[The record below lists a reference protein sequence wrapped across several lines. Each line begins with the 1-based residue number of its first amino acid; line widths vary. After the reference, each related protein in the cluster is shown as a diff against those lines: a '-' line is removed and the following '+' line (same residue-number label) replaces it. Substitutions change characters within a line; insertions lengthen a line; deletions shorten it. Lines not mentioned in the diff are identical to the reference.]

1 MFLVLFLV
9 ITLEHLPE
17 KWKGKNLLDPLL
29 VSEKHNKAI
38 NANSPSSTRQQ
49 PILKCLNEVHIIGGI
64 LSLDSGIIEL
74 SVTIHNFKAIDKQLK
89 SLS

>member
-1 MFLVLFLV
+1 M

-17 KWKGKNLLDPLL
+17 KWKGKYFLDPLL
-29 VSEKHNKAI
+29 VSEKHNKTI
-38 NANSPSSTRQQ
+38 DANPPSSTRQQ
-49 PILKCLNEVHIIGGI
+49 SILKCLHEVHIIGSI